1 MVLLSGSQIG
11 LLNIFLSGRGEVV
24 QTLHILLRLGQRT
37 TSHYDVCTE
46 RVSFD
51 VGEVEVHMPVQ
62 RVVRTI
68 SDSVPWSC
76 SNWCV
81 IPALV
86 DGVTHV
92 DLSYSCRAMLKYN
105 TVFVVRFVHL

>member
-24 QTLHILLRLGQRT
+24 QTRHILLRLGQRT
-37 TSHYDVCTE
+37 TSRYDVCTE

-68 SDSVPWSC
+68 GDSVPWSC

-92 DLSYSCRAMLKYN
+92 DLSYSCRAMLKHN